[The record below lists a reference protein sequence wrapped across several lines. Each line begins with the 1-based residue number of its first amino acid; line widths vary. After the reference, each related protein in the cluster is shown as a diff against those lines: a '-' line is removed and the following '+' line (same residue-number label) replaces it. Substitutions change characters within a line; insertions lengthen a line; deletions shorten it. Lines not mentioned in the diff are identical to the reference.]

1 MRPGK
6 LGDYAI
12 QQLQDKVNASDKMLN
27 QYEDAVLV
35 SIMKLSAQW
44 LSPGGVAD
52 LANKLSD
59 EIDEIKSEKTAPV
72 EQDDDIEYVLEESD
86 YGYKHP

>member
-1 MRPGK
+1 
-6 LGDYAI
+6 
-12 QQLQDKVNASDKMLN
+12 
-27 QYEDAVLV
+27 
-35 SIMKLSAQW
+35 MKLSAQW

-52 LANKLSD
+52 LTNKLSD

>member
-52 LANKLSD
+52 LTNKLSN

>member
-1 MRPGK
+1 
-6 LGDYAI
+6 
-12 QQLQDKVNASDKMLN
+12 MLN

-52 LANKLSD
+52 LTNKLSD
-59 EIDEIKSEKTAPV
+59 EIDEIKSEKTASV